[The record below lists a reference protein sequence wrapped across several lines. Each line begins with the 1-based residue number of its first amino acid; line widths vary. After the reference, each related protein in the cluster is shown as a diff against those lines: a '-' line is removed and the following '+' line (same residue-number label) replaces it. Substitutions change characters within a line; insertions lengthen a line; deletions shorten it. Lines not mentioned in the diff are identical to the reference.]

1 MKFSKTA
8 LTPLLVIVYVLQS
21 FTFNAQTAERSEAEK
36 LRNLNVFEN
45 KEVKRYIKDSMDVLV
60 KRCQWCLDAAYMAE
74 TYVGTHKDI
83 PGWEGY
89 PVKEYTYYTPNDVK
103 TGRPKKG
110 RVYLLMP
117 SAQQLAYWV
126 ISACWKTKQS
136 LDYEYTMR
144 LLKFIR
150 WQSGGQFAVRGVV
163 YEAMYTKDYY
173 EPYVFKDGV
182 TVYVADPKYV
192 ATDEQLKEC
201 SEEQLEYC
209 LNLTDEQLKPY
220 TGRFARI
227 ASTSREMYYQWG
239 GTEYVGL
246 GDSRE
251 TRSLDYL
258 RVVRDLYKKAWKSR
272 DNELIDAWC
281 YEYFVKSPE
290 KLAEFGL

>member
-1 MKFSKTA
+1 MA
-8 LTPLLVIVYVLQS
+8 VL
-21 FTFNAQTAERSEAEK
+21 FVLFGLAAHAQAAGHNDVES
-36 LRNLNVFEN
+36 LRNMKVFEN
-45 KEVKRYIKDSMDVLV
+45 KQVRRYIKDSMEVLLD
-60 KRCQWCLDAAYMAE
+60 RCRWCLDAAYMAG

-89 PVKEYTYYTPNDVK
+89 PVKEYTYFTPKDVK
-103 TGRPKKG
+103 TGKPKKG

-117 SAQQLAYWV
+117 SAEQLAYWV
-126 ISACWKTKQS
+126 VSACWKTVQS
-136 LDYEYTMR
+136 LDYQYTMR

-150 WQSGGQFAVRGVV
+150 WQTGGQFAVRGVV

-182 TVYVADPKYV
+182 TVYVADQKYV

-201 SEEQLEYC
+201 SDEQLEYY
-209 LNLTDEQLKPY
+209 LNLGDEQLKPY

-227 ASTSREMYYQWG
+227 SSTSREMYYQWG

-246 GDSRE
+246 SDSRE
-251 TRSLDYL
+251 TRSIEYL
-258 RVVRDLYKKAWKSR
+258 KVVRDLYKKAWKSK

-281 YEYFVKSPE
+281 YEYFVKNPDVY
-290 KLAEFGL
+290 